1 MIPPER
7 TPDALDALNR
17 VVVLARELAYGR
29 RERAIVGD
37 VLDIAE
43 FLCRLLIDPIDRT
56 LEFRS
61 FLVDLRA
68 FDVRFGDALRRFD
81 GAVAA

>member
-7 TPDALDALNR
+7 THDALDALNR

-43 FLCRLLIDPIDRT
+43 FLCRLLTDPVDRS

-68 FDVRFGDALRRFD
+68 FDVRFADALRRFD